1 MTDTTKIKPQAAD
14 GSPLTFQRLAA
25 LAERTIAEMVRAGG
39 PAATQA
45 MIEDIVAQEV
55 LRRAS
60 AAELATI
67 AKRLDAADSLGG
79 IA

>member
-1 MTDTTKIKPQAAD
+1 MTDTTNTKPPAEA
-14 GSPLTFQRLAA
+14 GSPLTFQRLSA

-45 MIEDIVAQEV
+45 MIEDIVTQEV

-67 AKRLDAADSLGG
+67 AKRLDAADNLGG

>member
-1 MTDTTKIKPQAAD
+1 MTDTTKTSQPD
-14 GSPLTFQRLAA
+14 DPGSPLTFQRLAV

-60 AAELATI
+60 ADDLAAI
-67 AKRLDAADSLGG
+67 AKRLDAVDRLGG
-79 IA
+79 VA